1 MARGWESKAV
11 EEQIGAAEAE
21 KDTRARRAFTR
32 EEIELEMRRKNLL
45 LERTR
50 LVREMERA
58 SKRRHLSLLERGL
71 AYVDSEL
78 AKLEESNT

>member
-21 KDTRARRAFTR
+21 KDTRARRALTR
-32 EEIELEMRRKNLL
+32 EEIELEMGRKHLL